1 MHSANKRT
9 AKRTFGA
16 EDELI
21 GAFLILSVGMC
32 TGALSATIFMLSDE
46 LCEFWHDAGA
56 SASSFE
62 MIAKLFLSLCWFHV
76 IAYLLGSSFKG
87 FYLLPVLS
95 AVFGFR
101 LYSFSAGA
109 FDLPYDGGFAQYACN
124 FLAPVLLL
132 VPCFFV
138 IAVDAFLS
146 SRGFWLMAYGRSS
159 RADASRRL
167 HFLACIPFMLFAVLT
182 FVFFAS

>member
-1 MHSANKRT
+1 MHSAYKRT

-56 SASSFE
+56 SASSFD

-95 AVFGFR
+95 AVLAFG
-101 LYSFSAGA
+101 Y
-109 FDLPYDGGFAQYACN
+109 
-124 FLAPVLLL
+124 
-132 VPCFFV
+132 
-138 IAVDAFLS
+138 IAFL
-146 SRGFWLMAYGRSS
+146 RV
-159 RADASRRL
+159 
-167 HFLACIPFMLFAVLT
+167 HLT
-182 FVFFAS
+182 FLMMAALLNMLALFLRPFCCLSPAFLL